1 LILTELLRK
10 WFGLPE
16 PSCNTCE
23 ALRHQLASSERE
35 RRELLQRVLTPPEPI
50 IEPEPKEEY
59 KPVTPQFIPWR
70 LRKEMLEA
78 EDRKKAQLMQ
88 EKNKEIAELEKELG
102 VTGAE
107 GA

>member
-1 LILTELLRK
+1 MIKELFYK
-10 WFGLPE
+10 WFGVE
-16 PSCNTCE
+16 PAPCLVCE
-23 ALRHQLASSERE
+23 VLRHQLASSERE
-35 RRELLQRVLTPPEPI
+35 RRELLQCVLTPPEPI

>member
-1 LILTELLRK
+1 
-10 WFGLPE
+10 
-16 PSCNTCE
+16 
-23 ALRHQLASSERE
+23 
-35 RRELLQRVLTPPEPI
+35 
-50 IEPEPKEEY
+50 
-59 KPVTPQFIPWR
+59 
-70 LRKEMLEA
+70 MLEA